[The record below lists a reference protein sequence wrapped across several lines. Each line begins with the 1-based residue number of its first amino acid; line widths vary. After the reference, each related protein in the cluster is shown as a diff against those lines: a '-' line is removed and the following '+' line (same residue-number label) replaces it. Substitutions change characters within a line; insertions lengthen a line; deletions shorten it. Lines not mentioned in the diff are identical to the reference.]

1 MLGIRGFI
9 MLMYNC
15 CKFFF
20 LCDGI
25 AGRSE
30 ECFGGVAEN
39 FDDFD

>member
-1 MLGIRGFI
+1 

-20 LCDGI
+20 LIDGI
-25 AGRSE
+25 AGSE